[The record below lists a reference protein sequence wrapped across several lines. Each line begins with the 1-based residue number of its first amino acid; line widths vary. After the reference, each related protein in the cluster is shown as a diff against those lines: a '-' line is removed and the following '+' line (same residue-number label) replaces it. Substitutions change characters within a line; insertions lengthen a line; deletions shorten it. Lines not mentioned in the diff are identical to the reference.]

1 MGLDVQTGDTSSMA
15 VEQHQPRK
23 AAEPKN
29 EGPFPTLLPATAA
42 TPGLVVVTSATA
54 IRILQGV
61 FGIGETQD
69 DVTFMLQQYYE

>member
-1 MGLDVQTGDTSSMA
+1 MT

-42 TPGLVVVTSATA
+42 TPGLVIVTSATA
-54 IRILQGV
+54 IRIPEEIV
-61 FGIGETQD
+61 SVGETQD